1 MSLDYS
7 GSMRIKI
14 GTKTIMHEVEAS
26 LNEARDFEELASKD
40 ITGKDFHPK
49 EGTWSMSGNAIAANS
64 SGDAQIDLQAI
75 VASYQAKTLVA
86 VELTDG
92 ITGNMAYSGN
102 AYIENYNL
110 TTSNE
115 EKVKY
120 DFSLKGVGALTV
132 AVNT

>member
-26 LNEARDFEELASKD
+26 LNESRDFEELASKD
-40 ITGKDFHPK
+40 IVGKDFHPK
-49 EGTWSMSGNAIAANS
+49 EGTWSLSGNALAANS
-64 SGDAQIDLQAI
+64 GGDAQVDLQSI
-75 VASYQAKTLVA
+75 VSSYQAKTLIA
-86 VELTDG
+86 IELTDG

-110 TTSNE
+110 TSANE
-115 EKVKY
+115 DKVKY
-120 DFSLKGVGALTV
+120 DFALKGIGVLTV
-132 AVNT
+132 AVNA

>member
-14 GTKTIMHEVEAS
+14 ATKTIMHEVEAS

-40 ITGKDFHPK
+40 IVGKDFHPK
-49 EGTWSMSGNAIAANS
+49 EGTWSLTGNAIAANS
-64 SGDAQIDLQAI
+64 NGDAQIDLQAI

-86 VELTDG
+86 IELTDG
-92 ITGNMAYSGN
+92 VTGNMAYSGN

-120 DFSLKGVGALTV
+120 DFSLKGVGTLTV

>member
-14 GTKTIMHEVEAS
+14 ATKTIMHEVEAS

-40 ITGKDFHPK
+40 IVGKDFHPK
-49 EGTWSMSGNAIAANS
+49 EGTWSLTGNAIAANS
-64 SGDAQIDLQAI
+64 NGDAQIDLQAI

-86 VELTDG
+86 IELTDG

-102 AYIENYNL
+102 AYIEKYNL
-110 TTSNE
+110 TSANE
-115 EKVKY
+115 DKVKY
-120 DFSLKGVGALTV
+120 DFSLKGVGTLTV

>member
-26 LNEARDFEELASKD
+26 LNESRDFEELASKD
-40 ITGKDFHPK
+40 IVGKDFHPK
-49 EGTWSMSGNAIAANS
+49 EGTWSLSGNALAANS
-64 SGDAQIDLQAI
+64 GGDAQVDLQAI
-75 VASYQAKTLVA
+75 VSSYQSKTLVA
-86 VELTDG
+86 IELTDG

-110 TTSNE
+110 TSANE
-115 EKVKY
+115 DKVKY
-120 DFSLKGVGALTV
+120 DFALKGIGVLTV
-132 AVNT
+132 AVNA

>member
-26 LNEARDFEELASKD
+26 LNESRDFEELASKD
-40 ITGKDFHPK
+40 IVGKDFHPK
-49 EGTWSMSGNAIAANS
+49 EGTWSLSGNALAANS
-64 SGDAQIDLQAI
+64 GGDAQVDLQSI
-75 VASYQAKTLVA
+75 VSSYQSKTLVA
-86 VELTDG
+86 IELTDG

-110 TTSNE
+110 TSANE
-115 EKVKY
+115 DKVKY
-120 DFSLKGVGALTV
+120 DFALKGIGVLTV
-132 AVNT
+132 AVNA